1 MSRIYG
7 QQHRVFQDE
16 FGTRSMA
23 DRIEQMAMK
32 TEFGDDEKDFIENQ
46 DMFFLATVDHNGR
59 PTVSYKG
66 GDTGFVKI
74 VDSKALVFPSYDGN
88 GMFFSMGNVA
98 QNKQVGMLF
107 ISFQRPHRIRV
118 QGTASVSRD
127 DPMMSKYKEADI
139 IVRVT
144 LSELW
149 QNCPRY
155 VHRYQKV
162 TPSRYVPREECA
174 TPLAEWKRVAQ
185 IQDVLSDRDRER
197 AAELGTIGIDEWID
211 KVKSGDPTA

>member
-7 QQHRVFQDE
+7 RQHRIFQDE
-16 FGTRSMA
+16 FGTRSLA
-23 DRIEQMAMK
+23 DRIEQIAMK
-32 TEFGDDEKDFIENQ
+32 TEFDDEAKGFIESQ

-66 GDTGFVKI
+66 GDPGFVRI
-74 VDSKALVFPSYDGN
+74 VDSKTLVFPSYDGN
-88 GMFFSMGNVA
+88 GMFFSMGNLA
-98 QNKQVGMLF
+98 LNAQVGMLF

-118 QGTASVSRD
+118 QGTATVSRG
-127 DPMMSKYKEADI
+127 DPMMSKYKEADM
-139 IVRVT
+139 IVRVA

-155 VHRYQKV
+155 IHRHEKV
-162 TPSRYVPREECA
+162 TASRYVPREHCA
-174 TPLAEWKRVAQ
+174 TPLAEWKRVAE
-185 IQDVLSDRDRER
+185 IQDVLSERDRER
-197 AAELGTIGIDEWID
+197 AGELGTISVNEWID

>member
-7 QQHRVFQDE
+7 EQHRTFQDE

-23 DRIEQMAMK
+23 DRIEQIAMK
-32 TEFGDDEKDFIENQ
+32 TEFGDDEKTFIENQ

-74 VDSKALVFPSYDGN
+74 VDSKTLVFPSYDGN
-88 GMFFSMGNVA
+88 GMFFSVGNLA
-98 QNKQVGMLF
+98 QNSHVGMLF

-118 QGTASVSRD
+118 QGTASVSRA
-127 DPMMSKYKEADI
+127 DPMMSEYKEAEV
-139 IVRVT
+139 IVRVA

-155 VHRYQKV
+155 IHRYQK
-162 TPSRYVPREECA
+162 TTASRYVPRAGCE
-174 TPLAEWKRVAQ
+174 TPLAEWKRVAE
-185 IQDVLSDRDRER
+185 IQDVLSEPDRER
-197 AAELGTIGIDEWID
+197 ARTLGTIGIEEWIG